1 MKHVGAIAGREFR
14 SFFVSPVAY
23 VVLALWALLAAT
35 FFMASVIAFNAEI
48 VRMQQFGAM
57 DQLAMLNLNDHVIA
71 PFLYSMWFVVVF
83 ALPAVTMG
91 LFAAEKANGTE
102 ELLFT
107 SPLTIW
113 EIVLGKFLAATAF
126 VFVLTLVAA
135 FFPAILF
142 VYGDPE
148 VGKTLVGLA
157 ALFLVSV
164 AYVAV
169 GAFASSLTRNQLVAF
184 LVTLAL
190 LIVVGLM
197 LPPLVSFA
205 LASDAI
211 SSESGL
217 VAVMRYMGTMEH
229 FDRLLTGLVE
239 TRDLV
244 YFGVVVGIFLV
255 LTKTAVES
263 VRWR

>member
-1 MKHVGAIAGREFR
+1 MKHIGAIAGREFK

-35 FFMASVIAFNAEI
+35 FFMASLIAFNSEI
-48 VRMQQFGAM
+48 VRAQQSGAFGM
-57 DQLAMLNLNDHVIA
+57 LEMLNLNDHVIA

-91 LFAAEKANGTE
+91 LFASEKANGTE
-102 ELLFT
+102 ELLLT

-113 EIVLGKFLAATAF
+113 EIVLGKFFAATAF

-135 FFPAILF
+135 FFPGLLF
-142 VYGDPE
+142 IYGDPE
-148 VGKTLVGLA
+148 VPKTLVGIG

-169 GAFASSLTRNQLVAF
+169 GGFASSLTRNQLVAF
-184 LVTLAL
+184 LLTLAL

-205 LASDAI
+205 MASDAAG
-211 SSESGL
+211 SESGF
-217 VAVMRYMGTMEH
+217 VAVLRYMGTMEH

-239 TRDLV
+239 TRDLT
-244 YFGVVVGIFLV
+244 YFGVVVAIFLV
-255 LTKTAVES
+255 LTKTSVES

>member
-1 MKHVGAIAGREFR
+1 MKHIGAIAGREFK

-35 FFMASVIAFNAEI
+35 FFMASLIAFNSEI
-48 VRMQQFGAM
+48 VRAQQSGAFE
-57 DQLAMLNLNDHVIA
+57 MLEMMNLNDHVIA

-91 LFAAEKANGTE
+91 LFASEKANGTE
-102 ELLFT
+102 ELLLT

-113 EIVLGKFLAATAF
+113 EIVLGKFFAATAF

-135 FFPAILF
+135 FFPGLLF
-142 VYGDPE
+142 IYGDPE
-148 VGKTLVGLA
+148 VPKTLVGIG

-169 GAFASSLTRNQLVAF
+169 GGFASSVTRNQLVAF
-184 LVTLAL
+184 LLTLAL

-205 LASDAI
+205 MASDAAG
-211 SSESGL
+211 SESGL
-217 VAVMRYMGTMEH
+217 VAVLRYMGTMEH

-239 TRDLV
+239 TRDLT
-244 YFGVVVGIFLV
+244 YFGVVVAIFLV
-255 LTKTAVES
+255 LTKTSVES